1 MNGLVKFQWIYTQ
14 YINIYREKEAMISK
28 KKQSIV
34 FIFNRQTLTEQEKYR
49 ERGRE
54 KYSKKNKSL
63 WLVYIKWY
71 VKFNALLYIFFY
83 KSLENI

>member
-1 MNGLVKFQWIYTQ
+1 
-14 YINIYREKEAMISK
+14 MISK

-63 WLVYIKWY
+63 
-71 VKFNALLYIFFY
+71 
-83 KSLENI
+83 